1 MSNETGTPGNEKV
14 KEMIDQLNATPWHI
28 ANKVTKVTYQKV
40 FPIQQYVN
48 EKIGIEMDVN
58 DGNPDEAFEE
68 CKRLVEKWGLKHT
81 DEYVVSDI
89 QGFQPTPPFKNSM
102 PVIIPTIDPRA
113 YEKAEI
119 GIDDA
124 KTIQELEFYADIAV
138 KYGLV
143 EMYLAK
149 KKTLE

>member
-1 MSNETGTPGNEKV
+1 MSNETGTPGNEKL

-68 CKRLVEKWGLKHT
+68 CKRLVEKWGAKPETEEDVL
-81 DEYVVSDI
+81 S
-89 QGFQPTPPFKNSM
+89 FKGV
-102 PVIIPTIDPRA
+102 PLDKLIPTIDPRA
-113 YEKAEI
+113 YETAEI
-119 GIDDA
+119 GIDNA
-124 KTIQELEFYADIAV
+124 TTIQDLEFYADIAV

-143 EMYLAK
+143 EMYLSK
-149 KKTLE
+149 KKSLQTI

>member
-1 MSNETGTPGNEKV
+1 MNNETGTPGNEKM

-68 CKRLVEKWGLKHT
+68 CKRLVEKWGK
-81 DEYVVSDI
+81 
-89 QGFQPTPPFKNSM
+89 QPEDNYQPLERVYINALAAEAVKG
-102 PVIIPTIDPRA
+102 VPTIDPRA
-113 YEKAEI
+113 YETAEI
-119 GIDDA
+119 GIDNA
-124 KTIQELEFYADIAV
+124 TTIQDLEFYADIAV

-149 KKTLE
+149 KATLQ